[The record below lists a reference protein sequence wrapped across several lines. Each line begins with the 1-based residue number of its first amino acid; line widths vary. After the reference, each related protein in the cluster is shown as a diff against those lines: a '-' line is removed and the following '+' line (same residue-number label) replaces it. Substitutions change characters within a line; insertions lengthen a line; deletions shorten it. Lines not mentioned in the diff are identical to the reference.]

1 MWSLECSSGDK
12 IQADHQSSRET
23 MTRSSQAGTQSHVS
37 GEALS
42 RVTCRPTQ
50 HQPQI
55 FGHWLMLL
63 REKTRKTN
71 NIHIFRAYSHGPHF
85 TAGRRRGGS
94 CVGAGVRWR
103 PGGKVTRDRRRT
115 LSPHHDT
122 RLGLPS
128 NICGGRT
135 GGLGRTRQSRGPL
148 YPRYICP
155 SVSPPRPHP
164 AAVFDWFSY
173 IHYKPQVCNV
183 GMAGA
188 GAGAVAG
195 CGGGN
200 VEI

>member
-1 MWSLECSSGDK
+1 
-12 IQADHQSSRET
+12 

-37 GEALS
+37 GEAPS
-42 RVTCRPTQ
+42 RVTCHVSPRPSTSRKYLATGWCYYESKQ
-50 HQPQI
+50 GKQTI
-55 FGHWLMLL
+55 FTYSEHIHMVHISLGGGEEDPVSVRVSGGGPAVKWLEIAGEHLV
-63 REKTRKTN
+63 RTTTRGLGYPPT
-71 NIHIFRAYSHGPHF
+71 F
-85 TAGRRRGGS
+85 AG
-94 CVGAGVRWR
+94 
-103 PGGKVTRDRRRT
+103 
-115 LSPHHDT
+115 
-122 RLGLPS
+122 
-128 NICGGRT
+128 

>member
-1 MWSLECSSGDK
+1 M
-12 IQADHQSSRET
+12 
-23 MTRSSQAGTQSHVS
+23 
-37 GEALS
+37 S
-42 RVTCRPTQ
+42 RVAPTQ

-103 PGGKVTRDRRRT
+103 PACKVTRDRRRT

-164 AAVFDWFSY
+164 AAVSDWFSY